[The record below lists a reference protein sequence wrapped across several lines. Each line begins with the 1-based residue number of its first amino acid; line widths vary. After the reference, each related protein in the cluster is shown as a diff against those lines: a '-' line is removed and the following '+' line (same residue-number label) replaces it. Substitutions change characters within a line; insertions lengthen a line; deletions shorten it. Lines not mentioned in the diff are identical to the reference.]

1 MSMYINQMLG
11 CLLIAAGIGGAVG
24 WLLRHVSAGR
34 SEQLL
39 ADVTAM
45 MHLKEQML
53 EKARYQL
60 RTAASKMQPPEGE
73 QMAPHT
79 LSHSHQEDLSSQE
92 RSTSLDNQ
100 SVYADR
106 LRTRLQEES
115 ESAGG
120 LVEWLDVQLT
130 ERDEKHR
137 IALRE
142 VERQLAERDGRI
154 RELEQLHEQLKKQVE
169 DSEALNAAAT
179 QTVEQQIDKA
189 A

>member
-1 MSMYINQMLG
+1 MSMFLNQMLG
-11 CLLIAAGIGGAVG
+11 CLIIAAGIGGVVG
-24 WLLRHVSAGR
+24 WLLRHVSADR
-34 SEQLL
+34 SAQLL

-60 RTAASKMQPPEGE
+60 RAATSKMQPLESE
-73 QMAPHT
+73 QMASDT
-79 LSHSHQEDLSSQE
+79 LSHSSQENLSPQE
-92 RSTSLDNQ
+92 RSTGIDHQ
-100 SVYADR
+100 GVDTDR
-106 LRTRLQEES
+106 LRTRLQES

-137 IALRE
+137 IALHE
-142 VERQLAERDGRI
+142 VEQQLAERGRRI
-154 RELEQLHEQLKKQVE
+154 FELEQIHEQLRKQVE
-169 DSEALNAAAT
+169 DTEALNAAAT
-179 QTVEQQIDKA
+179 QAVEQQIDKA

>member
-1 MSMYINQMLG
+1 MSMFFNQMLG
-11 CLLIAAGIGGAVG
+11 CLIIAAGIGGAVG
-24 WLLRHVSAGR
+24 WLLRHVSAGK
-34 SEQLL
+34 SAQLL

-60 RTAASKMQPPEGE
+60 RDAASKMQPLESE

-79 LSHSHQEDLSSQE
+79 LSHSSQEDLSSHE
-92 RSTSLDNQ
+92 RSRSIENRCVDT
-100 SVYADR
+100 DR
-106 LRTRLQEES
+106 LHTRLQES
-115 ESAGG
+115 EAAGG

-137 IALRE
+137 IALHE
-142 VERQLAERDGRI
+142 VERQLAERDRRI
-154 RELEQLHEQLKKQVE
+154 RELEQINEHLRMQTE
-169 DSEALNAAAT
+169 DNEALNAAAT
-179 QTVEQQIDKA
+179 QPVAQQIDKA

>member
-1 MSMYINQMLG
+1 MNMFINQMLG
-11 CLLIAAGIGGAVG
+11 CLIIAAGIGGAVG

-60 RTAASKMQPPEGE
+60 RAAASKMPPQESE
-73 QMAPHT
+73 PMAPQT
-79 LSHSHQEDLSSQE
+79 LSHSNQKELSSEE
-92 RSTSLDNQ
+92 RSTSLVDQ
-100 SVYADR
+100 GADADR
-106 LRTRLQEES
+106 LHTRLQES
-115 ESAGG
+115 EAAGG

-137 IALRE
+137 IALHDVE
-142 VERQLAERDGRI
+142 VQLAERDQRI
-154 RELEQLHEQLKKQVE
+154 RELEELHEQLKKQVE
-169 DSEALNAAAT
+169 DNEALKAT
-179 QTVEQQIDKA
+179 DTQPVEQQTDKA

>member
-1 MSMYINQMLG
+1 MSMFINQMLG
-11 CLLIAAGIGGAVG
+11 CLIIAAGIGGAVG

-34 SEQLL
+34 SAQLL

-60 RTAASKMQPPEGE
+60 RAAASKMQPLESE
-73 QMAPHT
+73 TVALQT
-79 LSHSHQEDLSSQE
+79 LGHSNQEELPSQE
-92 RSTSLDNQ
+92 HSSSIENQ
-100 SVYADR
+100 CVDTDR
-106 LRTRLQEES
+106 LRTRLQES
-115 ESAGG
+115 EAAGG

-137 IALRE
+137 IALLE
-142 VERQLAERDGRI
+142 VELQLAERDRRI
-154 RELEQLHEQLKKQVE
+154 REFEQLHEQLMKQAE
-169 DSEALNAAAT
+169 DNETLKAAYMQAIG
-179 QTVEQQIDKA
+179 QQSDKA

>member
-1 MSMYINQMLG
+1 MFINQMLG
-11 CLLIAAGIGGAVG
+11 CLIIAAGIGGAVG

-60 RTAASKMQPPEGE
+60 RAATSKMQPLESE
-73 QMAPHT
+73 QMAPDT
-79 LSHSHQEDLSSQE
+79 LSHSSQEDLSSQE
-92 RSTSLDNQ
+92 RPTGLDHQ
-100 SVYADR
+100 DVDADR
-106 LRTRLQEES
+106 LRTRLQES

-137 IALRE
+137 IALHE
-142 VERQLAERDGRI
+142 VERQLAERDQRI
-154 RELEQLHEQLKKQVE
+154 HELEQIHEQLRKQVE
-169 DSEALNAAAT
+169 NTEALNAVDT
-179 QTVEQQIDKA
+179 QPVVQQIDKA